1 VTKHLR
7 ISLLA
12 VAAGFALVAGCNRSN
27 DSDTIQSYAAPKESQ
42 PPVAAANEQA
52 PADQPG
58 ETASAQPA
66 AAPIEWKVPAG
77 WKQLPGSSEMR
88 FATFQ
93 VADDPQAVLTVVAL
107 GMSARAVHPNVQRW
121 AGQLKLP
128 DVSQADLPKYVTQ
141 TQVSGEQAD
150 LVDMTGAAESG
161 KEPTR
166 LLAAI
171 IPHDDRVWFLTLKGP
186 EPVIATQ
193 KSNFEQFVHSIQFP
207 AGPAPSTASPA
218 APSATGERFR
228 LSQWKAP
235 EGWQEQPGSN
245 AMRVTSFRVGSG
257 EQTAEVIVSRIPQ
270 GQSGSLVDNV
280 NRWRGQV
287 GLGPVASAKE
297 AGFQFIPVAGH
308 EGMFLSYTGSKTG
321 AAPGKQLLVA
331 MTIQGTD
338 DWYIKMLGPEPVV
351 SAQIDAF
358 KQFVSSLQFTPESK

>member
-1 VTKHLR
+1 V
-7 ISLLA
+7 
-12 VAAGFALVAGCNRSN
+12 VAS
-27 DSDTIQSYAAPKESQ
+27 
-42 PPVAAANEQA
+42 NEQA

-58 ETASAQPA
+58 ETAAVQPA

-93 VADDPQAVLTVVAL
+93 VADDPQAVLTVVPL
-107 GMSARAVHPNVQRW
+107 GMSARPVLPNMRRW

-128 DVSQADLPKYVTQ
+128 EVTQADLPKYVTQ
-141 TQVSGEQAD
+141 TQVSGQQAD
-150 LVDMTGAAESG
+150 LVDMTGAADAG
-161 KEPTR
+161 TEPTR

-186 EPVIATQ
+186 QPVIAAQ

-207 AGPAPSTASPA
+207 AGSAPSAGPPAPSTA
-218 APSATGERFR
+218 GERFR
-228 LSQWKAP
+228 LSQWKTP

-308 EGMFLSYTGSKTG
+308 EGMFLSYTATKAG
-321 AAPGKQLLVA
+321 AAPAKQLLVA
-331 MTIQGTD
+331 MTIEGTD
-338 DWYIKMLGPEPVV
+338 DWYVKMLGPAPVV
-351 SAQIDAF
+351 SAQGDAF